1 MNIITPPPQL
11 EPKYQEK
18 LITLLMNL
26 LKDSYSITLKTTMTH
41 QEDYLQ
47 IINMFSQLGLHSI
60 KEDWEPGT
68 CGHTIQIEFQTTIG
82 ELMGQNELQKIK

>member
-1 MNIITPPPQL
+1 MKIITPPPQL

-41 QEDYLQ
+41 DEDYLQ
-47 IINMFSQLGLHSI
+47 ISNMFSQLGLHSI
-60 KEDWEPGT
+60 REECEPGT
-68 CGHTIQIEFQTTIG
+68 CEHTIQIEFQTTIG
-82 ELMGQNELQKIK
+82 ELMGQSETQKIK

>member
-26 LKDSYSITLKTTMTH
+26 LKDSHSITLKTTMTH
-41 QEDYLQ
+41 HEDYLQ
-47 IINMFSQLGLHSI
+47 IINMFNQLGLDSI
-60 KEDWEPGT
+60 REECEPGT